1 MPPVISIARVRGVQN
16 KKESKP
22 PKLSNETCIAESIYY
37 NSFQGTLYSVLCTEA
52 SFIDCLCNAGSVS
65 PPMWVHPKS
74 NQSKNGV
81 NIPYESQTIRQK
93 SKWIRVAPLDRLQLE
108 MPAAL
113 EAGASVFSIAL
124 TEGAGQKDWVFFSFN
139 FIFWWQ
145 LSAAVMWLHC
155 SKILRAVMIAW
166 KKQYNFRPTNWIP
179 LMPRDLLP
187 LNPNTEIS
195 HQHFY

>member
-124 TEGAGQKDWVFFSFN
+124 TEGAGQKDWFFFLLILFFGGN
-139 FIFWWQ
+139 CQLLWCDCIVARFWELSWLLGKSNIISGQ
-145 LSAAVMWLHC
+145 LIESLWC
-155 SKILRAVMIAW
+155 
-166 KKQYNFRPTNWIP
+166 Q
-179 LMPRDLLP
+179 
-187 LNPNTEIS
+187 EICY
-195 HQHFY
+195 H

>member
-1 MPPVISIARVRGVQN
+1 MPPVISTARVRGVKN

-22 PKLSNETCIAESIYY
+22 PKLSNETYIAESIYY

-81 NIPYESQTIRQK
+81 NILYENWTVRQK
-93 SKWIRVAPLDRLQLE
+93 SKWIRVAPLDRLQFE

-113 EAGASVFSIAL
+113 EAGASVFFNSIH
-124 TEGAGQKDWVFFSFN
+124 GRSWPKGFFFFLN

-145 LSAAVMWLHC
+145 LSAGVMWLHC